1 MRKRDLFEHV
11 LDLLIACAEFS
22 LRGRA
27 ADVRIDRNNMWISDG
42 SNEPCMN
49 GKTGED
55 ARSGNMGTSTHHTIQ
70 APIHM
75 SASVMDADG
84 VDKVFTNHADR
95 IQRHF
100 ENTLRKMNR

>member
-1 MRKRDLFEHV
+1 
-11 LDLLIACAEFS
+11 
-22 LRGRA
+22 
-27 ADVRIDRNNMWISDG
+27 
-42 SNEPCMN
+42 
-49 GKTGED
+49 
-55 ARSGNMGTSTHHTIQ
+55 
-70 APIHM
+70 M